1 VRTPGGIFCVG
12 VDHHATPLASR
23 ESLAALAW
31 DRLTPHLIEHE
42 GAEEVVFLSTC
53 NRVEIYG
60 RSGRRGPEISEALG
74 RAMPTALG
82 DAWRKTQGLY
92 LHEGLA
98 CWRHLSEVATGLRSM
113 VMGESEIL
121 GQVRSAYDTS
131 RELGGTGK
139 AMHGLFQSALR
150 AARAARQAAGFG
162 KGDPSV
168 GRCAAEA
175 LADHLVEREAGPLL
189 LLGAGHTAR
198 SFGLAALEKGFQKIW
213 ISSRTE
219 QRATSLAADL
229 GGEVV
234 NWSRWGEAVQASGVL
249 VSALSGGE
257 LSWRPPMG
265 KGGPVALVDL
275 GVPRTLTKVRLFY
288 PKAVWLDLEELAK
301 RSETVPESIG
311 AIHRAEEVLRSHERM
326 WLTGGMRA
334 IELLPG
340 SGG

>member
-1 VRTPGGIFCVG
+1 MRTPGGIFCVG

-234 NWSRWGEAVQASGVL
+234 NWNRWGEAVQASGVL

>member
-1 VRTPGGIFCVG
+1 MRTTEGIFCAG
-12 VDHHATPLASR
+12 VDHHATPLAAR
-23 ESLAALAW
+23 EALASLAGE
-31 DRLTPHLIEHE
+31 RLTPHLIEHE

-60 RSGRRGPEISEALG
+60 RSNRRGPEIAAALG
-74 RAMPTALG
+74 RAMAPEMAAVWSQTPG
-82 DAWRKTQGLY
+82 VY

-113 VMGESEIL
+113 VMGEAEIL
-121 GQVRSAYDTS
+121 GQVRAAYQVS

-175 LADHLVEREAGPLL
+175 LAESLCGRETGPLL

-198 SFGLAALEKGFQKIW
+198 SFGVAALELGFKKIL

-219 QRATSLAADL
+219 QRAVDLARDL

-234 NWSRWGEAVQASGVL
+234 PWSRWSEAAKASGVL

-257 LSWRPPMG
+257 LLWRETTVSD
-265 KGGPVALVDL
+265 GPAALVDL
-275 GVPRTLTKVRLFY
+275 GVPRTLNQVRAFY
-288 PKAVWLDLEELAK
+288 PKAVWVDLEELAK
-301 RSETVPESIG
+301 RSEMVPESLG
-311 AIHRAEEVLRSHERM
+311 AIHRAEEILRSHERM
-326 WLTGGMRA
+326 WLIGGSRA
-334 IELLPG
+334 AEVMPG
-340 SGG
+340 AGG

>member
-1 VRTPGGIFCVG
+1 MRTPGGIFCVG

-23 ESLAALAW
+23 ETLAALAG

-82 DAWRKTQGLY
+82 EVWRKTQGLY

-175 LADHLVEREAGPLL
+175 LADHLGEREAGPLL

-198 SFGLAALEKGFQKIW
+198 SFGVAALEKGFQKIW

-219 QRATSLAADL
+219 QRATSLATDL

>member
-1 VRTPGGIFCVG
+1 MRTTEGIFCVG

-23 ESLAALAW
+23 ESLAALVGE
-31 DRLTPHLIEHE
+31 RLTPHLIEHE
-42 GAEEVVFLSTC
+42 GAEEVVLLSTC

-60 RSGRRGPEISEALG
+60 RSSGRGPEIAEALG
-74 RAMPTALG
+74 RAMPFDLAK
-82 DAWRKTQGLY
+82 AWKETRGLY

-113 VMGESEIL
+113 VMGEAEIL
-121 GQVRSAYDTS
+121 GQVRLAYQSS
-131 RELGGTGK
+131 REVGGTGK

-168 GRCAAEA
+168 GKCAAEA
-175 LADHLVEREAGPLL
+175 LAEQFGEKEAGPLL

-198 SFGLAALEKGFQKIW
+198 SFGMAALEKGFRKIW

-219 QRATSLAADL
+219 QRAEALAKDL
-229 GGEVV
+229 GGEAVP
-234 NWSRWGEAVQASGVL
+234 WSRWGEAVTASGVL

-257 LSWRPPMG
+257 LPWSG
-265 KGGPVALVDL
+265 LLQNGGPAALVDL
-275 GVPRTLTKVRLFY
+275 GVPRTLTQVRAFY
-288 PKAVWLDLEELAK
+288 PEAIWLDLEELAR
-301 RSETVPESIG
+301 RSEMVPESIG
-311 AIHRAEEVLRSHERM
+311 AIHRAEEVLRSHERI
-326 WLTGGMRA
+326 WLTGGTRA
-334 IELLPG
+334 AEMLPG

>member
-1 VRTPGGIFCVG
+1 MRTTEGIFCVG

-23 ESLAALAW
+23 ESLAALVGE
-31 DRLTPHLIEHE
+31 RLTPHLIEHE
-42 GAEEVVFLSTC
+42 GAEEVVLLSTC

-60 RSGRRGPEISEALG
+60 RSSGRGPEIAEALG
-74 RAMPTALG
+74 RAMPFDLAK
-82 DAWRKTQGLY
+82 AWKETRGLY

-113 VMGESEIL
+113 VMGEAEIL
-121 GQVRSAYDTS
+121 GQVRLAYQSS
-131 RELGGTGK
+131 REVGGTGK

-168 GRCAAEA
+168 GKCAAEA
-175 LADHLVEREAGPLL
+175 LAEQLGEKEVGPLL

-198 SFGLAALEKGFQKIW
+198 SFGMAALEKGFRKVW

-219 QRATSLAADL
+219 LRAETLAKDL
-229 GGEVV
+229 GGEAVL
-234 NWSRWGEAVQASGVL
+234 WSRWGEAVKASGVL

-257 LSWRPPMG
+257 LPWKG
-265 KGGPVALVDL
+265 HWQNGGPAALVDL
-275 GVPRTLTKVRLFY
+275 GVPRTLTQVRISY
-288 PKAVWLDLEELAK
+288 PEAIWLDLEELSK
-301 RSETVPESIG
+301 RSEIVPESIG

-326 WLTGGMRA
+326 WLTGGARA
-334 IELLPG
+334 AEILPG

>member
-1 VRTPGGIFCVG
+1 MKIVGGIFCVG

-23 ESLAALAW
+23 ESLAALAG

-60 RSGRRGPEISEALG
+60 RSGRRGPEIPGALG
-74 RAMPTALG
+74 QAMPTAL
-82 DAWRKTQGLY
+82 AEVWRKTQGLY

-121 GQVRSAYDTS
+121 GQVRSAYQAS

-139 AMHGLFQSALR
+139 AMHSLFQSALR

-175 LADHLVEREAGPLL
+175 LADHLGDREAGPLL

-198 SFGLAALEKGFQKIW
+198 SFGLAALEKGFRKIW

-234 NWSRWGEAVQASGVL
+234 SWGRWGEAVQACGVL

-257 LSWRPPMG
+257 LSWRPPTQ

-275 GVPRTLTKVRLFY
+275 GVPRTLTKVRSFY
-288 PKAVWLDLEELAK
+288 PDAVWLDLEELAK

-326 WLTGGMRA
+326 WLTGGTRA
-334 IELLPG
+334 TELLPG